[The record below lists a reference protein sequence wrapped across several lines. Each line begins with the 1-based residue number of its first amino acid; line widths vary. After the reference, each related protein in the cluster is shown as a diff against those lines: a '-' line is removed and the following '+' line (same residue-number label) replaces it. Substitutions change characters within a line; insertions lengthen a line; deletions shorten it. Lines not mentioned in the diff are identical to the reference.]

1 MSKTTKALTLRIP
14 TDQHA
19 QLEAIARVDERS
31 VNQTVKEAI
40 DALIAA
46 KRADR
51 EFKDRLAA
59 HMAEHKAILDRL
71 AK

>member
-14 TDQHA
+14 ADQHA

-51 EFKDRLAA
+51 EFKDRLVA
-59 HMAEHKAILDRL
+59 HMAEHKALLDRL

>member
-1 MSKTTKALTLRIP
+1 MSKNTKALTLRIP
-14 TDQHA
+14 ADQHA
-19 QLEAIARVDERS
+19 QLEAIARVDDRS

-40 DALIAA
+40 DALIVA